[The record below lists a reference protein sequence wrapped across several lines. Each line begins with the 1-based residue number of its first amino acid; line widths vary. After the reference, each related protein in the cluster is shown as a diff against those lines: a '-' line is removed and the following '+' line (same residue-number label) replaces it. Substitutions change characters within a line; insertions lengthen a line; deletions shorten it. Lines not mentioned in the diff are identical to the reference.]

1 METNEPGFIEMNTI
15 TKLKRE
21 FFFALAPFI
30 HLILEDKILSPEA
43 SLFPVNHVY
52 NFSLRKTMLYRFIIL
67 RIAVYRSS

>member
-15 TKLKRE
+15 TKLKGE
-21 FFFALAPFI
+21 FFFFALAPFI

-52 NFSLRKTMLYRFIIL
+52 NFSLRKTMFYRFII
-67 RIAVYRSS
+67 